1 MRANEKVRDVLVPR
15 LRNIFGREFMLR
27 LKAWHDPKTREN
39 ATTIKDVL
47 DKIYK
52 NRLNSGLRAIYQKNL
67 SVLKNQK
74 KMMFFYG
81 LVNKLVKE
89 VH

>member
-1 MRANEKVRDVLVPR
+1 
-15 LRNIFGREFMLR
+15 MLR

-39 ATTIKDVL
+39 ATNIKDVL
-47 DKIYK
+47 EKIYK

-89 VH
+89 VHQRNLKDGFIDIYKAYR